1 MTAPDREP
9 DRTGAP
15 DETAGSDPGRRG
27 DGDPGDGAAQGS
39 GGDRAPTMLEQMGG
53 VSGLIY
59 SGIPVVVFV
68 LANALFGLMPAIWI
82 ALGSAVAITVLR
94 VVRKEPVQPAISGF
108 LGVAIAAFIAYRTG
122 EAKGFFLFGIWTSV
136 VYFSVLALSVLVR
149 WPLAGVVW
157 NALNG
162 TGMDWRKDV
171 PSRRGYDVATLALAA
186 VFAARFIVQQWLYDE
201 DYTGWLAFAK
211 IAMGYPLYGLALLV
225 VVWAVRRSDRRL
237 KHLRESEQ
245 RTDAEIEAE
254 LRARYERPSQESPGA
269 ARAGVA
275 PAGTAPSAASGGA
288 ATTSAAAGTGAAPT
302 GAAPDHDPPEAP
314 PR

>member
-1 MTAPDREP
+1 MSAPDREP
-9 DRTGAP
+9 DRTGTP
-15 DETAGSDPGRRG
+15 DETDGSGPGP
-27 DGDPGDGAAQGS
+27 DGRAPGDGAA
-39 GGDRAPTMLEQMGG
+39 GDRGTDRTPTMLEQMGG

-82 ALGSAVAITVLR
+82 ALGSAVAITVVR
-94 VVRKEPVQPAISGF
+94 IVRKAPVQPAISGF

-136 VYFSVLALSVLVR
+136 VYFGVLALSVLVR

-162 TGMDWRKDV
+162 TGMDWRNDK
-171 PSRRGYDVATLALAA
+171 PSRRGYDIATLALAA
-186 VFAARFIVQQWLYDE
+186 VFAARFIVQRWLYDA
-201 DYTGWLAFAK
+201 DHTGWLAFAK

-237 KHLRESEQ
+237 SRLRRETR

-254 LRARYERPSQESPGA
+254 LRAKYDRPGQHET
-269 ARAGVA
+269 GV
-275 PAGTAPSAASGGA
+275 AASGALPTGSGNGA
-288 ATTSAAAGTGAAPT
+288 S
-302 GAAPDHDPPEAP
+302 GAAPDDDRVDTP
-314 PR
+314 PRQ